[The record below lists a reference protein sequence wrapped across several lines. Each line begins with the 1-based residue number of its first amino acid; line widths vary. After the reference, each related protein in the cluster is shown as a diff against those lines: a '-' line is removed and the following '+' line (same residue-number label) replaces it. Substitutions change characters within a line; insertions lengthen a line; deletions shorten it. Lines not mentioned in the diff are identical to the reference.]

1 MGRLSRQRDAKEA
14 EFAVLVTDQY
24 QKHGLGTALLG
35 RMLEVARAEGLCRLT
50 AGILMDNR
58 PMQRIC
64 EKLDFRLTP
73 DPAEGIVKAEIDL

>member
-1 MGRLSRQRDAKEA
+1 
-14 EFAVLVTDQY
+14 
-24 QKHGLGTALLG
+24 
-35 RMLEVARAEGLCRLT
+35 MLEVARAEGLCRLT